1 MSSQSSK
8 LHFVFIPLMCPGHII
23 PMVDMGRLLAQHG
36 VTVTIAGLPEGC
48 ENIDA
53 LPSRLLSKN
62 FMDAV
67 GMLQQPLERFLE
79 ETEPKP
85 SCIISDRHHPWT
97 FGVAQ
102 KFKIPRLAFDGTSC
116 FTVTCSHFINLS
128 KIHEK
133 VSDDLEPFVVPSLPD
148 MIELTK
154 GQLPN
159 DLNPRS
165 VVLKVKE
172 EDIVENMRVAD
183 MASYGLVV
191 NSFEELEPRFVT
203 IIELVLGLEASNR
216 PFIWVVRKGYK
227 SDEFNKWLSE
237 EGFEERNK
245 GRGLLIH
252 GWAPQLSILSHT
264 VIGGFMN
271 EKLVVQVLGIGERV
285 GADIAMKWGEEEPY
299 GVMVKREEITKTI
312 NLVMDSGN
320 EGEERRKRAMKLQ
333 VLANK
338 AFENK
343 GSSCLNVKRLIKDIS
358 QISGTKD

>member
-67 GMLQQPLERFLE
+67 GMLQQPLER
-79 ETEPKP
+79 
-85 SCIISDRHHPWT
+85 
-97 FGVAQ
+97 
-102 KFKIPRLAFDGTSC
+102 LAFDGTSC
-116 FTVTCSHFINLS
+116 FTITCSHFINLS

-183 MASYGLVV
+183 MASYGLVIWCIGPSSLC
-191 NSFEELEPRFVT
+191 NKDTLEMAERGNKSSVDVVQCLQWLDSWHKT
-203 IIELVLGLEASNR
+203 R